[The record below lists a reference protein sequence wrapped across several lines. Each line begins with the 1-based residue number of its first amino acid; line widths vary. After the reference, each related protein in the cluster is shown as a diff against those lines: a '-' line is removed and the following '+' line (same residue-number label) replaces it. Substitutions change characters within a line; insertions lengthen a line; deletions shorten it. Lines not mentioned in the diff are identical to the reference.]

1 MTASGMPPLDRESL
15 IRLGLLEARSRVLD
29 LAAFLDRVQR
39 TAAADDAADDPLG
52 DPRVQAIVAAVRL
65 LADGQPERARRVLE
79 LWSDPTVQPVPHAD
93 GKAARGMHLPRA

>member
-1 MTASGMPPLDRESL
+1 MTAFGMPPLDRESL

-39 TAAADDAADDPLG
+39 TAAADDPLG

-79 LWSDPTVQPVPHAD
+79 LWSDPTMQPVPHAD

>member
-39 TAAADDAADDPLG
+39 TAAADDPLG

>member
-1 MTASGMPPLDRESL
+1 MQAGHL
-15 IRLGLLEARSRVLD
+15 IQQTLFQHPVK
-29 LAAFLDRVQR
+29 
-39 TAAADDAADDPLG
+39 PLG
-52 DPRVQAIVAAVRL
+52 DPRMQAIVAAVRL

>member
-1 MTASGMPPLDRESL
+1 MTAFGMPPLDRESL

-39 TAAADDAADDPLG
+39 TAAADDPLG

-79 LWSDPTVQPVPHAD
+79 LWSDPTMQPVPHAD
-93 GKAARGMHLPRA
+93 GKAARGMHLPGA

>member
-1 MTASGMPPLDRESL
+1 
-15 IRLGLLEARSRVLD
+15 
-29 LAAFLDRVQR
+29 
-39 TAAADDAADDPLG
+39 
-52 DPRVQAIVAAVRL
+52 VAAVRL

>member
-15 IRLGLLEARSRVLD
+15 IQFGLLEARSRVLD

-39 TAAADDAADDPLG
+39 TAAADDPLG